1 MMALGFLL
9 IAGAGLIYSNRGAQ
23 PLPESPGGTVTE
35 DPLSEV
41 PRVSLADA
49 KAAYDNSS
57 AVFVDVRD
65 AESYAQG
72 HIPGALSIPLTEI
85 PNRSSELD
93 PSDWIITY

>member
-1 MMALGFLL
+1 MMVLGLLL
-9 IAGAGLIYSNRGAQ
+9 IAGAGLIYSNWGDQ
-23 PLPESPGGTVTE
+23 PSQGSPAGVVTE

-41 PRVSLADA
+41 SRVSLADA
-49 KAAYDNSS
+49 KAAYDNGS

-65 AESYAQG
+65 SQAYAQG

-85 PNRSSELD
+85 PSRSSELD